1 MAHWKRFIYVVIALF
16 SLQLTARAQETETF
30 VHTIKQGETV
40 YSIARTYQVSPES
53 ILKLNPTASTGI
65 KAGET
70 LTIPQQQNGTQEK
83 RFHTIQA
90 GETLY
95 KLTKTYQVSADD
107 ICKANPGLTAEN
119 FKAGMVIRIPAL
131 HHTHEHAPGEGDRP
145 TARGS
150 TIRMPG
156 NAQGK
161 TQGNFI
167 QHRPG
172 FQSDRSRTESG
183 KSGNE

>member
-40 YSIARTYQVSPES
+40 YSITRTYQVSPES
-53 ILKLNPTASTGI
+53 ILKLNPTTSTGI

-95 KLTKTYQVSADD
+95 KLTKTYQVPTIFA
-107 ICKANPGLTAEN
+107 KP
-119 FKAGMVIRIPAL
+119 IRDL
-131 HHTHEHAPGEGDRP
+131 RP
-145 TARGS
+145 
-150 TIRMPG
+150 
-156 NAQGK
+156 K
-161 TQGNFI
+161 TSK
-167 QHRPG
+167 REWL
-172 FQSDRSRTESG
+172 SVSRLPPHP
-183 KSGNE
+183 